1 MLAAWAVRE
10 MSDSTLAELAQKV
23 GREASAMSAAERFD
37 AWRARESEIAEKGK
51 PLEMAL
57 GVSFSRA

>member
-1 MLAAWAVRE
+1 

-23 GREASAMSAAERFD
+23 GREASAMSAAARID
-37 AWRARESEIAEKGK
+37 AWRVRESEIAEKGK
-51 PLEMAL
+51 HLEMAL